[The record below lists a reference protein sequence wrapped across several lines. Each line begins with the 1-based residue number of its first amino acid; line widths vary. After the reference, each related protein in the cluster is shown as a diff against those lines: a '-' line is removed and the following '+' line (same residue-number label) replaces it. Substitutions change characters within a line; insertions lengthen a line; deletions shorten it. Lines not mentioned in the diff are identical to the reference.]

1 MRGFIAGIVFT
12 LIGLAVGVFAVS
24 HLGLYP
30 IGADNP
36 PSGLERSLAM
46 RALDVYADKHKPEME
61 NPVQPTNDNLI
72 EGARLYETHCALC
85 HGGAKSKTSPLRERF
100 NPPVPQLIADVPED
114 EDAWVF
120 WVTKHGARMTGMPSW
135 GGILSDDEIWKVVA
149 FVKHSDKLP
158 PDVDAAWRRAAAQ

>member
-1 MRGFIAGIVFT
+1 MRGFLAGIVFT
-12 LIGLAVGVFAVS
+12 LLAIAVATVAVS

-36 PSGLERSLAM
+36 PSAIERSLAM
-46 RALDVYADKHKPEME
+46 RALDVYADKHKPDME
-61 NPVQPTNDNLI
+61 NPVQATHENLM
-72 EGARLYETHCALC
+72 EGQRLYEDHCALC
-85 HGGAKSKTSPLRERF
+85 HGSAKTKLSPLRDKF

-135 GGILSDDEIWKVVA
+135 NGILSDDQIWKVVA
-149 FVKHSDKLP
+149 YVKHSGKMP
-158 PDVDAAWRRAAAQ
+158 Q